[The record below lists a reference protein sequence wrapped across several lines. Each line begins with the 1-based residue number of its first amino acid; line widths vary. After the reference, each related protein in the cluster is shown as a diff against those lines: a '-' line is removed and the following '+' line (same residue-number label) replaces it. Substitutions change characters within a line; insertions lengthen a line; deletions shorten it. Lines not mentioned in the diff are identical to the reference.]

1 MNKEAQELVKQYI
14 TETLQDTTG
23 IPSSAFSLLELMM
36 KVDRNLASQ
45 LHEVY
50 GQCISAGNR
59 YFIPADDTID

>member
-1 MNKEAQELVKQYI
+1 MNQESQELVKQYI
-14 TETLQDTTG
+14 TETLKDIHG
-23 IPSSAFSLLELMM
+23 IPESAYSLLELMM

-50 GQCISAGNR
+50 VECVKAGNR